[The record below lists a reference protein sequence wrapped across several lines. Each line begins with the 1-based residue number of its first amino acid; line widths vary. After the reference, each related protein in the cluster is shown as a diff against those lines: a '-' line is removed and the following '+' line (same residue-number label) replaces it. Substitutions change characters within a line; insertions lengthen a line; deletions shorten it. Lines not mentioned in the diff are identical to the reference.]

1 RMPSV
6 GIVFLDSAISFVVWL
21 TMLAPAYAISHAL
34 PKEMLLASII
44 AWVIA
49 LLFAGSVRASFVRPL
64 FLIMVMVK
72 FHLSV
77 RGQPIN
83 VEWQQ
88 RLQSHSDKFPEITSK
103 IRTGLPPAP

>member
-1 RMPSV
+1 
-6 GIVFLDSAISFVVWL
+6 
-21 TMLAPAYAISHAL
+21 
-34 PKEMLLASII
+34 MLLASII

-49 LLFAGSVRASFVRPL
+49 FLFAGAVRASFVRPL

-83 VEWQQ
+83 VEWEQ
-88 RLQSHSDKFPEITSK
+88 RLESISDKFRELAGK
-103 IRTGLPPAP
+103 IAAGWPKAPVPSQQPQVPPQPPQIPPRSVA